1 MTQDLDKTIEDL
13 EKEVVAELEEKAHD
27 APMKSAGKPDP
38 MPKMKGA
45 EKPEDLGG
53 ATPDKPVAKSPDSAK
68 KIKHKTDDPAM
79 KGAVKAEGYSDEEIR
94 ELCHSKDHDCA
105 TVVEHPVYG
114 KGKPILKSHAIPD
127 DNGFVEWY
135 DVQFKHG
142 IEEKVMA
149 KDMKIIEESS
159 HNKETKNMT
168 KDNMIG
174 AMKDMIAQME
184 KEKKNVIQSSYEAM
198 TKAMSGE
205 NEGEHED
212 GHKMETKKEY
222 YEVDIKAD
230 VAALVEGENFS
241 DEFKGKAETIFEAA
255 VSSKIKQIED
265 KLTEEHEKSLAETK
279 EDMIEK
285 VDSYLNYVTEEWK
298 KENELAI
305 ERGLKGEIA
314 EDFITGLKSL
324 FEDHY
329 IDVPNEKY
337 DILEAQTQ
345 EIEELKNKLN
355 DLIESKKGSVNR
367 IGELVKESLVAK
379 ASDDLSETQKE
390 KFKGL
395 VEEVEFV
402 SEESYSEKLKTLKES
417 YFPNEEKKEEVL
429 NEEPTT
435 NNIDSSDVMAAYTAA
450 IKKTHKR
457 ALNN

>member
-198 TKAMSGE
+198 TKAMEGE
-205 NEGEHED
+205 HEGEHED

-345 EIEELKNKLN
+345 EIEELKNKVN